1 MLTVSTLCY
10 IFTTIISKLCLC
22 FFYYRLSPAAWYR
35 YSVWATAVICAGSLI
50 GIWFAVLF
58 SCNPIAASWD
68 SHILA
73 DPDTFCIDR
82 PPVYITQ
89 AGFGSATD
97 FLLLV
102 LPIPTLIGLQMN
114 NKKKVGLIALFSIGS
129 ITLITSIVRLVLLLP
144 AVRSLDQ
151 PWDLSTGCVWV

>member
-22 FFYYRLSPAAWYR
+22 FFYYRLSPATWYR
-35 YSVWATAVICAGSLI
+35 YSVLVTAFICAGSLI
-50 GIWFAVLF
+50 GIWFAVLL
-58 SCNPIAASWD
+58 SCNPVAASWD
-68 SHILA
+68 SYLLA
-73 DPDTFCIDR
+73 DPDTFCIDP

-89 AGFGSATD
+89 AAFGSATD

-114 NKKKVGLIALFSIGS
+114 KEKKVGLIALFSIGS
-129 ITLITSIVRLVLLLP
+129 ITYFGYLHCPFGSAASRFQV
-144 AVRSLDQ
+144 S
-151 PWDLSTGCVWV
+151 